1 MKTLA
6 QQLSQ
11 LWPTLISNFQ
21 THINKIWVD
30 VYFEEFSE
38 WIKDKETQ
46 EITKVVSPL
55 LNAYLKHNLKKIGF
69 ILNEGK
75 GLDYVWEGVDLE
87 GKLSLSS
94 GNSWTGNGFP
104 KTNWHLL
111 IKINFNDMGNIIG
124 SHVCIVPINDCVSSW
139 TKSGDKDNFSTLKLK
154 SEDLDKIVP
163 VVGTFKKNPV
173 YLKLILAE

>member
-1 MKTLA
+1 MEILA
-6 QQLSQ
+6 KQLKQ
-11 LWPTLISNFQ
+11 LWPILINGFQ
-21 THINKIWVD
+21 SHIDKMWGVF
-30 VYFEEFSE
+30 YLESFSE
-38 WIKDKETQ
+38 WIKGRETQ
-46 EITKVVSPL
+46 EITKVISPL
-55 LNAYLKHNLKKIGF
+55 LNAYLKYHLKNIGF
-69 ILNEGK
+69 ILKEGK

-111 IKINFNDMGNIIG
+111 IKINFDEVGQISG
-124 SHVCIVPINDCVSSW
+124 SHVCIAPINDCISSW

-154 SEDLDKIVP
+154 TEDLDKIVP

-173 YLKLILAE
+173 YLKLILA